1 MREQLPNGSSIE
13 DQRTWTNIQQDKII
27 ACNLTYLTD
36 ITDSIQRCTS
46 NNKSISFTRVAPSY
60 KKKAHLLRDDHS
72 ILRDKTLME
81 MDMKYYT
88 Q

>member
-60 KKKAHLLRDDHS
+60 KKKAQLLRDDHS